1 MKIKNNKYDI
11 IINFLSLLCLVGT
24 VIFLI
29 ISWKTIPAEIPGH
42 YNAAGE
48 VDKIIDK
55 NSLIVLLVVGWIMFI
70 GLSIVEKFPQIWN
83 TGIQVTEQNKEK
95 VYRILKTMIGTIKLL
110 VTLVSSYLTLH
121 SVTGENLSPLFSPVF
136 LILMFGPIVFSI
148 FQLVKNK

>member
-1 MKIKNNKYDI
+1 MKIKKNKYDI

-29 ISWKTIPAEIPGH
+29 ISWQTIPDEIPGH

-48 VDKIIDK
+48 VDKITDK

-70 GLSIVEKFPQIWN
+70 GLSVVEKFPQIWN

-95 VYRILKTMIGTIKLL
+95 VYRILKNMIGTTKLL
-110 VTLVSSYLTLH
+110 VVLVFSYLALQST
-121 SVTGENLSPLFSPVF
+121 TGENLSPLFLPVF
-136 LILMFGPIVFSI
+136 LILMFGSIGVFI